1 MKSERSPSL
10 ALRRAAATGLL
21 LLAAVAVPSSAHAQ
35 DAAQSPAEA
44 SGTPPDREADAES
57 DVGSAGDA
65 NSEEGDVTN
74 SDAPLDAIAEEGVD
88 ADAEPA
94 ADAPAEEEDD
104 GALSFHLPLVG
115 DTTFAMTSTTSVR
128 YRGQNYSAPPAIDRH
143 YDDDFLSFQQ
153 RFDLALNA
161 ESLRLEARVDAFQ
174 PLFFQDGVS
183 LTQTCA
189 EEEAELCYLTN
200 NYRLER
206 IALRWDHEAW
216 SVVAGDDY
224 AVLGRGIALSFR
236 KFDLLGVDNALRGG
250 RVAWDGQTAYARVV
264 GGVANPQNLDP
275 TNLAFIEE
283 PTDVVVG
290 AETGVRLGEFQDLEF
305 GLHATRVWFD
315 DEANA
320 VSRDRAVDVAG
331 WHVAAPAL
339 LDGQLAL
346 YAEVDGLRRS
356 ATDFRGDNRE
366 FGRAV
371 YGSAQLQLERI
382 TLLAEWVDYRNY
394 LVATSTAPLQAWR
407 IYSSL
412 PTMELDGLQRLRA
425 IGNRRGGSL
434 KFDYAFLPG
443 PWSFSVNGLVYGL
456 DEENKDPWD
465 GIFVTHGW
473 IGLRRRSD
481 TSAGT
486 DFAAEGEAESEGEEG
501 SRIGWS
507 LETLVGYRRET
518 FLHDPVGMPAQGD
531 LDRQVLHGEID
542 VAVAAGK
549 HSFEVR
555 VDHRFDRELRAI
567 DYADYI
573 QGGVAFTYTWGVKL
587 AVSTGVR
594 WNDEK
599 AFVLDARAARD
610 YNFLGG
616 ALYPSLEVRWNFTTN
631 NFVSVFAGSTP
642 GGRLCSGGVCRDVQA
657 FEGVFSQLVLRI

>member
-1 MKSERSPSL
+1 LRSEGSLSL
-10 ALRRAAATGLL
+10 ALRRAAAMGLL
-21 LLAAVAVPSSAHAQ
+21 LLAAAVVPSSARAQ
-35 DAAQSPAEA
+35 DATTSAVDAGGA
-44 SGTPPDREADAES
+44 SSSGEADAAAVASSAS
-57 DVGSAGDA
+57 DTISD
-65 NSEEGDVTN
+65 EGEV
-74 SDAPLDAIAEEGVD
+74 AQAAEAAEAIAEEGIASGVD
-88 ADAEPA
+88 PA
-94 ADAPAEEEDD
+94 SDAPAEEEDD
-104 GALSFHLPLVG
+104 GVLSFRLPLVG
-115 DTTFAMTSTTSVR
+115 ETTFAMTSTTSVR
-128 YRGQNYSAPPAIDRH
+128 FRGQNYSAPPAIDRH

-161 ESLRLEARVDAFQ
+161 ESLRLEARLDAFQ
-174 PLFFQDGVS
+174 PFFFQDGVS

-189 EEEAELCYLTN
+189 EEEQELCYLTS

-206 IALRWDHEAW
+206 IALRWDHESW

-236 KFDLLGVDNALRGG
+236 KYDLLGVDNALRGG
-250 RVAWDGQTAYARVV
+250 RVAWDGQTAYMRAV

-275 TNLAFIEE
+275 TNLGFIEE

-290 AETGVRLGEFQDLEF
+290 AEAGVRLGEFQDLEL
-305 GLHATRVWFD
+305 GMHATRVWFD
-315 DEANA
+315 DDPGA
-320 VSRDRAVDVAG
+320 VTRDRAVDVAG

-465 GIFVTHGW
+465 GVFVTHGW

-486 DFAAEGEAESEGEEG
+486 DFAADGEAESAGEEG

-518 FLHDPVGMPAQGD
+518 FLHDPVGMPARGD

>member
-1 MKSERSPSL
+1 M
-10 ALRRAAATGLL
+10 GLL
-21 LLAAVAVPSSAHAQ
+21 LLAAAVVPSVAHAQ
-35 DAAQSPAEA
+35 DGPATGDAAA
-44 SGTPPDREADAES
+44 SGEA
-57 DVGSAGDA
+57 
-65 NSEEGDVTN
+65 
-74 SDAPLDAIAEEGVD
+74 P
-88 ADAEPA
+88 AEPA
-94 ADAPAEEEDD
+94 AAATDESAGADAALTIADEGVAPVADEPPPEEPADEEEG
-104 GALSFHLPLVG
+104 GALSFTLPLVG
-115 DTTFAMTSTTSVR
+115 ETTFAMTSTSSVR
-128 YRGQNYSAPPAIDRH
+128 FRGQNYNGAPASDRH
-143 YDDDFLSFQQ
+143 YDDDFLALQQ

-161 ESLRLEARVDAFQ
+161 ESVRLEARLDGFQ

-183 LTQTCA
+183 LSQSCG
-189 EEEAELCYLTN
+189 EEDADLCYLTN

-206 IALRWDHEAW
+206 IALRWNHDAW

-250 RVAWDGQTAYARVV
+250 RVTWDGERGYARVV

-283 PTDVVVG
+283 PTDVVIG
-290 AETGVRLGEFQDLEF
+290 AEAGFRLGEFNDVEL
-305 GLHATRVWFD
+305 GVHATRVWFD
-315 DEANA
+315 DDAGA
-320 VSRDRAVDVAG
+320 VSRDRSVDVAG
-331 WHVAAPAL
+331 WHMAAPAL
-339 LDGQLAL
+339 VDGQLAL
-346 YAEVDGLRRS
+346 YAEIDALRRS
-356 ATDFRGDNRE
+356 ATDFRGDDRDY
-366 FGRAV
+366 GRAV
-371 YGSAQLQLERI
+371 YGSAQLQLERV

-394 LVATSTAPLQAWR
+394 LVATSTAPLEAWR

-425 IGNRRGGSL
+425 IGNRRGGSVKL
-434 KFDYAFLPG
+434 DYAFLPG

-456 DEENKDPWD
+456 NEENKDPWD
-465 GIFVTHGW
+465 GVFVTHGW
-473 IGLRRRSD
+473 LGLRRRSD

-486 DFAAEGEAESEGEEG
+486 DFAAEGGAETEGEEG
-501 SRIGWS
+501 SRVGWS

-518 FLHDPVGMPAQGD
+518 FLHDPVGMPAEGD

-542 VAVAAGK
+542 VTVATGK
-549 HSFEVR
+549 HSFELR

-567 DYADYI
+567 DYADYM

-587 AVSTGVR
+587 AVSSGVR

-616 ALYPSLEVRWNFTTN
+616 AMYPSVEVKWNFTTN

-657 FEGVFSQLVLRI
+657 FEGVLAQLVLRI